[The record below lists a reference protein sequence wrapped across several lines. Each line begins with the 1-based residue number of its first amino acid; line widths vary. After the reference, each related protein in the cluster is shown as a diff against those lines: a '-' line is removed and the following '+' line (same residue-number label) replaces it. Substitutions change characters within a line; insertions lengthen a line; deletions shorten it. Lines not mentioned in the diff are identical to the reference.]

1 MRFTGLRQ
9 VAPAVLATVLL
20 ALLILLAWLQ
30 QRWLGQLSEGE
41 RGRAQAALE
50 AAARQVAE
58 GVDRQL
64 TQLTLLYQDVA
75 GGSSEELALAL
86 TRSAKRWLTLVEH
99 PELLREVLVVRLR
112 ASGPVVERLDSATG
126 VLAAAAWPAELAG
139 LSQRFEVLGHRRG
152 ERQRRMAA
160 GRRNLPVFVQ
170 PLFDTFRAGKSWR
183 EGATFLV
190 FWIDQELLLS
200 SLLPIFVERHLAA
213 TADGAYRVT
222 VERRSDQR
230 VLFTSGPAARRADV
244 QVGMFA
250 LLPPDRFGVRRP
262 RIAER
267 GFDGHRPPREG
278 KVGEPRHRHRAPLGL
293 ALALRDVP
301 RWSLS
306 VTHPAGS
313 LEAAINRARRR
324 NLAVSLAVLALLG
337 LSALLLVASSRRA
350 QHLAQQRLEFVAG
363 VSHELLTPLAAMR
376 SAGQN
381 LADGVVRDGAK
392 MRQYGRMIDSEGRR
406 LSEMVA
412 QVMEFAGIEAGGRDY
427 QRSEVEPLAIIQAA
441 LEDCRPALEQRG
453 VELEQRLP
461 GQLPSLWVDG
471 AALRRAL
478 QNLVT
483 NAIKYAGDAGWVGV
497 EAMVEDGRELRV
509 EVADRGPGI
518 PLAEQQSIFEPFVR
532 GRQATAG
539 ATGGS
544 GLGLSLVRHFA
555 EGHGGGV
562 ELRSVPGE
570 GSRFTLRLP
579 LALPEASH
587 VG

>member
-1 MRFTGLRQ
+1 MRSTGLRQ
-9 VAPAVLATVLL
+9 VAPAVLAAVLL

-30 QRWLGQLSEGE
+30 HRWLGQLSEGE

-50 AAARQVAE
+50 ASARQVAD

-64 TQLTLLYQDVA
+64 TQLALLYRNVS

-86 TRSAKRWLTLVEH
+86 AQSAERWPTLVEH
-99 PELLREVLVVRLR
+99 PELLREVLVVRLQ
-112 ASGPVVERLDSATG
+112 ASGPVMESLDSTSG
-126 VLAAAAWPAELAG
+126 VLAPAAWPAELAD
-139 LSQRFEVLGHRRG
+139 LNQRFDVLRRRRG
-152 ERQRRMAA
+152 ERQRRVSA
-160 GRRNLPVFVQ
+160 GHDELPVFVQ
-170 PLFDTFRAGKSWR
+170 PLLGTFRAGHGWR

-200 SLLPIFVERHLAA
+200 SLLPILVERHLIA

-230 VLFTSGPAARRADV
+230 VLFTSGSVARRADV

-250 LLPPDRFGVRRP
+250 LLSPDYFGLPHP
-262 RIAER
+262 RVAKHGVE
-267 GFDGHRPPREG
+267 GHGPSRKET
-278 KVGEPRHRHRAPLGL
+278 VGEPRHRHRAPLGL

-301 RWSLS
+301 RWRLS

-313 LEAAINRARRR
+313 LEAAIDRARRR

-350 QHLAQQRLEFVAG
+350 QRLAQQRLEFVAG

-392 MRQYGRMIDSEGRR
+392 IRQYGRMIDSEGRR
-406 LSEMVA
+406 LSEMVG
-412 QVMEFAGIEAGGRDY
+412 QVMEFAGMEAGGRDY
-427 QRSEVEPLAIIQAA
+427 QRSEVEPLAVIQAA

-453 VELEQRLP
+453 VELEQHLP
-461 GQLPSLWVDG
+461 EALPSLWVDG

-483 NAIKYAGDAGWVGV
+483 NAIKYAGEGGWIGV
-497 EAMVEDGRELRV
+497 EATIEDGCELRV
-509 EVADRGPGI
+509 AVADRGPGI

-532 GRQATAG
+532 GRLAAAG

-555 EGHGGGV
+555 EGHGGGL

-579 LALPEASH
+579 LAMPEVSH